1 MTNGAVDQ
9 AVEATQDAAEAVLNQ
24 AETAEGKVLDTVDS
38 VQETLGQATPVST
51 NFDVVASP
59 NDVKSRLDW
68 GEPAL
73 TILDVRDREAFNRE
87 RIMGAMAMPMA
98 NLSEKAGQAL
108 SLERDI
114 YVYGDS
120 DNDSSAAA
128 MKLSDLGFKKVSV
141 LRGGLPAWK
150 AIDGPVEGQI
160 QGPGALD

>member
-9 AVEATQDAAEAVLNQ
+9 AVEATQDAAEIVLDR
-24 AETAEGKVLDTVDS
+24 AESAEGKVLDAVDS
-38 VQETLGQATPVST
+38 VQETIGKATPVST
-51 NFDVVASP
+51 DFDVVASP
-59 NDVKSRLDW
+59 SDVKSRLDW

-87 RIMGAMAMPMA
+87 RIMGAMTMPMSD
-98 NLSEKAGQAL
+98 LSDKAEKSL
-108 SLERDI
+108 SLDRDI
-114 YVYGDS
+114 YIYGDS
-120 DNDSSAAA
+120 DNDASAAA
-128 MKLSDLGFKKVSV
+128 MKLSDAGFKKVSV